1 MSSLTSQMKA
11 ALASR
16 EDRVIRRSL
25 PNPAE
30 SQLVDFNSNDYLS
43 LSQYP
48 PLRSHFISKLQSAP
62 NILGSGGSRLLVNGR
77 AHTDLETRLAQF
89 FNAPSALL
97 FNSGLDANFGFFS
110 CVPQLGDI
118 VVSDEYIHASVH
130 DGVRASRVRGS
141 HRTFNHNSIPAL
153 REVLEKI
160 ISESR
165 EVEVGR
171 YSVFVAVESL
181 YSMDGTFSPLM
192 EIVELVEE
200 LFPKGNGYV
209 VVDEAH
215 STGIYGPQGR
225 GIVVLLGLENRVLAR
240 LHTFGK
246 ALAGSGAVIVTNSLL
261 RDYMINYARTLIYTT
276 SLSYANVIA
285 VDCSFDMLDNG
296 VAKTLAT
303 KVLNL
308 STYFVAT
315 LQSQL
320 ASIPCSILSL
330 LPHLK
335 QQAEPQSLSHYATLP
350 SPIIAILTAYPRPL
364 SAFLYSRGMNARPIT
379 WPTVP
384 KGKDRVRVC
393 LHAGNTWAEVDGL
406 VEAIMEWAGEMLA
419 QRQKRREEEGRAVI
433 ESKL

>member
-16 EDRVIRRSL
+16 EDRAIRRSL

-30 SQLVDFNSNDYLS
+30 SRLVDFNSNDYLS
-43 LSQYP
+43 LSQFA

-62 NILGSGGSRLLVNGR
+62 NVLGSGGSRLLVNGR
-77 AHTDLETRLAQF
+77 AHSDLEERLAQF

-110 CVPQLGDI
+110 CVPQPGDI
-118 VVSDEYIHASVH
+118 IVSDEYIHASVH
-130 DGVRASRVRGS
+130 DGVRASRVQGS
-141 HRTFNHNSIPAL
+141 HRTFSHNSIHAL
-153 REVLEKI
+153 REVLAKI

-171 YSVFVAVESL
+171 HSVFVAVESL

-246 ALAGSGAVIVTNSLL
+246 ALAGSGGPCVPFEISASTHSNTIAVVVTNNLL

-296 VAKTLAT
+296 VAKT
-303 KVLNL
+303 VC
-308 STYFVAT
+308 
-315 LQSQL
+315 Q
-320 ASIPCSILSL
+320 
-330 LPHLK
+330 
-335 QQAEPQSLSHYATLP
+335 
-350 SPIIAILTAYPRPL
+350 YPRL
-364 SAFLYSRGMNARPIT
+364 VHIT
-379 WPTVP
+379 LLT
-384 KGKDRVRVC
+384 GIG
-393 LHAGNTWAEVDGL
+393 H
-406 VEAIMEWAGEMLA
+406 
-419 QRQKRREEEGRAVI
+419 
-433 ESKL
+433 S